1 MDGTEE
7 LVVEGV
13 EGAEG
18 AKELVGEDGVE
29 GTEDGICG
37 GEFSLRHDKL
47 KSGSGSFE
55 NYSRTVRSPTFRM
68 LWSTPSSYQV
78 MTTHSTDTAFDYSG
92 RELHSRNPR

>member
-37 GEFSLRHDKL
+37 GESPLRHDKL
-47 KSGSGSFE
+47 KSGFGSLE
-55 NYSRTVRSPTFRM
+55 NYSRTECHLSLAYVQNLMVYTKHLIS
-68 LWSTPSSYQV
+68 
-78 MTTHSTDTAFDYSG
+78 DDYSQY
-92 RELHSRNPR
+92 